1 MEFLSTLHPKIVHF
15 PIALFVVY
23 ALMEIIGS
31 FVKKD
36 FFSKTAHLILF
47 LGVVG
52 AIAAVLTGNSAE
64 EAARALSKA
73 GVSISIQSIE
83 DHSDF
88 ANFTLWYFAGT
99 LVLRTYI
106 VLRKKFSG
114 SIKYFFIVLSIVGV
128 FVLVYQTGELGG
140 KLVYK
145 YGIGTNLKK
154 AEIKN
159 SPESKH

>member
-1 MEFLSTLHPKIVHF
+1 M
-15 PIALFVVY
+15 
-23 ALMEIIGS
+23 
-31 FVKKD
+31 
-36 FFSKTAHLILF
+36 
-47 LGVVG
+47 VG

-128 FVLVYQTGELGG
+128 FLVYQTGELGG